1 MPSRSA
7 APCRYDSGAAR
18 PAEAPAGC
26 GAVAW
31 RRFAPAES
39 GQGTVEAAF
48 ALPVLMVLLLL
59 LIQPGI
65 VLYDRMVM
73 QAAAAEGCRLLA
85 TSTGSLGSMDEACE
99 AFVRHRLGSVP
110 QQECFHVHE
119 GTNGCSWK
127 IALGG
132 DESSQTVE
140 VSIENELRPLPLLD
154 AAAALLNLVNEDG
167 HLVVRAS
174 ASAPVQ
180 PEWAREAF
188 SSRAPEDLVG
198 SWLE

>member
-1 MPSRSA
+1 MRSFRHRIISR
-7 APCRYDSGAAR
+7 
-18 PAEAPAGC
+18 
-26 GAVAW
+26 W
-31 RRFAPAES
+31 RLPGRWRISCCTDRAES

-48 ALPVLMVLLLL
+48 ALPVLMTLLLM

-85 TSTGSLGSMDEACE
+85 TSTGSLGAMDEACE
-99 AFVRHRLGSVP
+99 AFIRHRLGSVP

-119 GTNGCSWK
+119 GSNGCSWK
-127 IALGG
+127 IRFDG

-140 VSIENELRPLPLLD
+140 VRIENELRPLPLLD
-154 AAAALLNLVNEDG
+154 AAAALLDLVNEDG
-167 HLVVRAS
+167 HLVIEAS
-174 ASAPVQ
+174 ATASVQ
-180 PEWAREAF
+180 PEWAQGTFA
-188 SSRAPEDLVG
+188 SNAPEDLVG

>member
-1 MPSRSA
+1 MRSSR
-7 APCRYDSGAAR
+7 RRITYR
-18 PAEAPAGC
+18 
-26 GAVAW
+26 W
-31 RRFAPAES
+31 RLPGRWRTSCCTDRTES

-85 TSTGSLGSMDEACE
+85 TSTDSLGAMDEACE

-119 GTNGCSWK
+119 GANGCSWR
-127 IALGG
+127 IQLIG
-132 DESSQTVE
+132 DESSETVE
-140 VSIENELRPLPLLD
+140 VRIENELRPLPLLD
-154 AAAALLNLVNEDG
+154 AASALLDLVNEDG
-167 HLVVRAS
+167 NLVIEVS
-174 ASAPVQ
+174 ATAPVQ
-180 PEWAREAF
+180 PEWARDAF

-198 SWLE
+198 AWLE